1 MRSMIDKI
9 CVCVVLSSFLS
20 CVSAQPHVNTCDR
33 ERDQLD
39 GLALSSCSTTDG
51 VLISEYREPVPLS
64 LYATE
69 FDRRRFFVAY
79 SANEEALF
87 KRVGLRKIG
96 REVSLISTQLAE
108 IPARDQL
115 GRRHVL
121 RRKIRRGGWLVYR
134 ESLQY
139 FAQGRAMGYAMECGT
154 AIRRLPSTRV
164 AVAASECFSY
174 ENEDRFFQTLSEIIA
189 ADAGHSDRPAKQ

>member
-1 MRSMIDKI
+1 MPRALADLSIVELQPELPCISPIGSRHSTGYGMRSMIDKI

-87 KRVGLRKIG
+87 
-96 REVSLISTQLAE
+96 
-108 IPARDQL
+108 
-115 GRRHVL
+115 
-121 RRKIRRGGWLVYR
+121 
-134 ESLQY
+134 
-139 FAQGRAMGYAMECGT
+139 
-154 AIRRLPSTRV
+154 
-164 AVAASECFSY
+164 
-174 ENEDRFFQTLSEIIA
+174 
-189 ADAGHSDRPAKQ
+189 